1 MEMKTPPHADPPEAE
16 RESPGP
22 LAITVPF
29 DVRGVSLSI
38 IAIGVAI
45 AMLKFMADAM
55 IPLVLAALTFYAL
68 DPLVDRLQHWR
79 IPRALGAALAI
90 SALVASVSF
99 AAFTLSDDVTRVIA
113 ELPAATQKLRAALR
127 AARVGQDPGMLDQ
140 LQEAA
145 DELKKTAEEASGESP
160 QRAVTKVEMTE
171 RAFSASEYVWWGST
185 RALVLTGQA
194 IMILF
199 LAYFLLL
206 SNEFFKRTLVENI
219 GPTLARKRITV
230 AILNEIAA
238 QIERF
243 IIVQILTSVAVGVVT
258 WMVLWSLG
266 VQHAEVW
273 GLVAGVF
280 NSIPYFGPLIVTA
293 VLVVVAF
300 VQFGTIGM
308 ALVVGGVTLLI
319 TSVEGWFVT
328 PALMGR
334 VAQINTVTVFVS
346 LIFWSWLWGMAGL
359 LLAVPVTMVIKAICD
374 RVEGLQPVGKLM
386 GE

>member
-1 MEMKTPPHADPPEAE
+1 
-16 RESPGP
+16 
-22 LAITVPF
+22 
-29 DVRGVSLSI
+29 
-38 IAIGVAI
+38 
-45 AMLKFMADAM
+45 
-55 IPLVLAALTFYAL
+55 
-68 DPLVDRLQHWR
+68 
-79 IPRALGAALAI
+79 
-90 SALVASVSF
+90 
-99 AAFTLSDDVTRVIA
+99 
-113 ELPAATQKLRAALR
+113 
-127 AARVGQDPGMLDQ
+127 MLDQ

-145 DELKKTAEEASGESP
+145 DELSKTAREASGQSP
-160 QRAVTKVEMTE
+160 QRAATKVEQTE
-171 RAFSASEYVWWGST
+171 PAFSTSEYVWWGST
-185 RALVLTGQA
+185 RALVLAGQT

-199 LAYFLLL
+199 LAFFLLL
-206 SNEFFKRTLVENI
+206 SDEFFKRTLVEI
-219 GPTLARKRITV
+219 LGPTLARKRMTV
-230 AILNEIAA
+230 AILNDIAA

-280 NSIPYFGPLIVTA
+280 NSIPYFGPLVVTA

-300 VQFGTIGM
+300 VQFGTMAM

-319 TSVEGWFVT
+319 TSLEGWFLT

-346 LIFWSWLWGMAGL
+346 LIFWSWLWGMTGL

-374 RVEGLQPVGKLM
+374 RVEDLQPVGKLM